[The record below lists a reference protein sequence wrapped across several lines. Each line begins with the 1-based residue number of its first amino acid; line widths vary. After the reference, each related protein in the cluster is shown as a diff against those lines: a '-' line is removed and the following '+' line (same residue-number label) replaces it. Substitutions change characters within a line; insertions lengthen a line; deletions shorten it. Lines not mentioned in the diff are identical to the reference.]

1 MPRYVLPFP
10 VVSGKSDAEIKAS
23 AERFRS
29 KPSEYRESRQRA
41 GVSMEK
47 VYLQKT
53 PMGNF
58 VVAYVEGSKSY
69 AETLGALMDP
79 SLEINRFFANFVKE
93 VHGVDVSQPP
103 AGPPPE
109 TIGEWSDP
117 AVTTRKRGMAFCA
130 PGIPGKEELGKT
142 FSKEA
147 FVTRLAEFTASR
159 RALKENLEVVTLL
172 STPMGPII
180 SVYLEGDDPFEA
192 NRKFAAS
199 QSAFD
204 RWFKDECKNV
214 FPPMINFDEPVAGV
228 EEFFDSTALL
238 QKV

>member
-10 VVSGKSDAEIKAS
+10 VVPGKSDAEIKAS
-23 AERFRS
+23 ADYFRS
-29 KPSEYRESRQRA
+29 NPAEYSESRRRA
-41 GVSMEK
+41 GVSLEK
-47 VYLQKT
+47 AYLQKT

-58 VVAYVEGSKSY
+58 VIAYVEGSKSY
-69 AETLGALMDP
+69 EETLGALMDP

-93 VHGVDVSQPP
+93 VHGFDVSQPP

-117 AVTTRKRGMAFCA
+117 AATTRKRGMAFCA
-130 PGIPGKEELGKT
+130 PGIPGKEEMGKA
-142 FSKEA
+142 FIKEA
-147 FVTRLAEFTASR
+147 FVTRAAEFTASR
-159 RALKENLEVVTLL
+159 RALKESLEVVTLL
-172 STPMGPII
+172 GTPMGPIV
-180 SVYLEGDDPFEA
+180 SVYLEGDDPFDA

-199 QSAFD
+199 QLAFD
-204 RWFKDECKNV
+204 RWFKDESKSF
-214 FPPMINFDEPVAGV
+214 FPPVVNFDEPVAGV